1 MDGWIQISFSNI
13 MIYQIISHYYIP
25 YIPNKTNKQTQPQK
39 YKMYLDEVVDND
51 TSSKLGMTT
60 LLNNDDVDERAVPGT
75 DSATYAAR
83 DVTGTKLN
91 LNLLQGNILKHAES
105 FITTRPFSLQNK
117 NRREMDEPF
126 SLVEAMTVEG
136 MYSET
141 PLPSNPGSSSNQ
153 TPNPNQNLSNP
164 TYYIGVK
171 NEKIKQLEKELN
183 ALTADYTTQ
192 YNLYSS
198 DLMTRN
204 QYLQNNAEY
213 LNKIVVDT
221 SGVSQD
227 ASGATK
233 KAYYYINKYGFTHKY
248 NSAAI
253 EKNDASSCPAFPMIG
268 NPAVVNDDALKKVAG
283 VPTRFAKYDGPDMS
297 PGQPCLAGVNVQ
309 KDGTQEYAW
318 VDIRGQKHV
327 YNRSAWSEDYR
338 DSSCRKQNVGDPL
351 VLSAAKYDAIPTD
364 TNNPMTT
371 TSVCYKTNSDPSLY
385 DNLMTLNKKINAV
398 VSQISEET
406 QHIANA
412 SAKLE
417 GDVKEAELRSNTA
430 IEAANAATTASKN
443 TYADPFYKLYGQS
456 EGFRYAFWSVIIL
469 IGILLVFRLFIGGN
483 GGGGSEG
490 NGLGGSDSGIISGS
504 TGMYG
509 IVIISLLFIAVLFYL
524 SQTNFKDYQ
533 YSTSKM
539 IQ

>member
-1 MDGWIQISFSNI
+1 

-25 YIPNKTNKQTQPQK
+25 NKQQTTPTQK

-60 LLNNDDVDERAVPGT
+60 LLNNDDADERAIPGT

-136 MYSET
+136 MYAPAAQTTNTNGASQT
-141 PLPSNPGSSSNQ
+141 PLPPPPPPPSGSE
-153 TPNPNQNLSNP
+153 PNPNLSNP

-192 YNLYSS
+192 YNSYSS

-227 ASGATK
+227 ASGATT

-268 NPAVVNDDALKKVAG
+268 NPAVVNDDALKKVSG

-297 PGQPCLAGVNVQ
+297 PGQPCLPGVNVQ
-309 KDGTQEYAW
+309 KEGTQEYAW

-338 DSSCRKQNVGDPL
+338 DSSCRKQNVGEPL

-398 VSQISEET
+398 VSQISQET

-417 GDVKEAELRSNTA
+417 GDVKEAELRSNNA
-430 IEAANAATTASKN
+430 IEAANAATTEVSSKN
-443 TYADPFYKLYGQS
+443 AYADPFYKIYGRS

-469 IGILLVFRLFIGGN
+469 IGIFLVFRLFIGGG

-490 NGLGGSDSGIISGS
+490 NGLDGNGSGIISGN

-524 SQTNFKDYQ
+524 SQTNFKDYK
-533 YSTSKM
+533 YSTSKI